1 MPVHTAYLH
10 VFTFSSAPHSNPTL
24 TPNPQAFEL
33 HVFSNWGDPSGVGL
47 TGVRGLNSRSAPAL
61 RPHPRLS
68 SMRSLTP
75 HPPHTHASLEEFSLP
90 MPVVAYFLGS
100 TIHPGMYGAELL
112 ASYGR

>member
-1 MPVHTAYLH
+1 
-10 VFTFSSAPHSNPTL
+10 
-24 TPNPQAFEL
+24 
-33 HVFSNWGDPSGVGL
+33 
-47 TGVRGLNSRSAPAL
+47 
-61 RPHPRLS
+61 
-68 SMRSLTP
+68 MRSLTP